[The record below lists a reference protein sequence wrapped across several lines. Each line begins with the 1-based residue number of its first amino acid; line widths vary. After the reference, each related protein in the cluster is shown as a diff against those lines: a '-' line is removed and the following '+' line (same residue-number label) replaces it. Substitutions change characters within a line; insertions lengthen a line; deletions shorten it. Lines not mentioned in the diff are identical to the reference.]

1 MHPTMDYL
9 YRSCIQV
16 HVVFLPAS
24 WPIVK
29 GNFSFATASIAA
41 FEKLNQLAIKVAMK
55 MKQHSVTEVSIM
67 Q

>member
-29 GNFSFATASIAA
+29 GNFSFATAAIAT
-41 FEKLNQLAIKVAMK
+41 FEKFNQLAIKVVMK
-55 MKQHSVTEVSIM
+55 MKQHLITGVSIM